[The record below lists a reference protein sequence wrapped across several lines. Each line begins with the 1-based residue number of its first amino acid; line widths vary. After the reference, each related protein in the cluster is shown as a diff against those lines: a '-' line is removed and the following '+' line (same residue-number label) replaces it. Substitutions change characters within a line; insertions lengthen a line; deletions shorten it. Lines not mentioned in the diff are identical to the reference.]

1 MNHLKEY
8 KLFESIFYEKY
19 NSMHYMFFKDCKKYL
34 SKFITAP
41 ELYDES
47 PYMWQLLMTG
57 EDISSMNSVLV
68 IAFLEEYD
76 LVLKRRTAKNQ
87 AFDKFFANCNSDQ
100 ENKTFALH
108 DPDLLSQVFGI
119 DIQVALVCY
128 FLIHS
133 KESMY
138 QLSNVIGALFDAQFT
153 DIEP

>member
-68 IAFLEEYD
+68 IAFREEYE
-76 LVLKRRTAKNQ
+76 LVFK
-87 AFDKFFANCNSDQ
+87 
-100 ENKTFALH
+100 
-108 DPDLLSQVFGI
+108 
-119 DIQVALVCY
+119 
-128 FLIHS
+128 
-133 KESMY
+133 
-138 QLSNVIGALFDAQFT
+138 
-153 DIEP
+153 